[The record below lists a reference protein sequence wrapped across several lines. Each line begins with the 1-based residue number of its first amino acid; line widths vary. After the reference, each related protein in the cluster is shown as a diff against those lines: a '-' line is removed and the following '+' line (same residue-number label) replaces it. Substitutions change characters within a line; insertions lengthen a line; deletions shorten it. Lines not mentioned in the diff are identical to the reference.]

1 MPGGAAFW
9 RQVQSGECSG
19 AAPAA
24 RTLMAVFKRR
34 SPEPK
39 QVVEDATGKGR
50 PTPSRKEAEA
60 ARLARVKPP
69 RNSKE
74 AKARDRAKAA
84 EDRGAR
90 RAAMMSGDE
99 RYLPARDQG
108 PVRAFVRDYVDS
120 RRRIGELVLPGA
132 VIVIFLGF
140 VPAIAPYTYLAFY
153 LILLAVVVDA
163 VMLRLRLS
171 KEVARRFP
179 DEPPRGQTFYALM
192 RSMQIRRLRIPKPRV
207 KIGDPV

>member
-1 MPGGAAFW
+1 VGVF
-9 RQVQSGECSG
+9 RR
-19 AAPAA
+19 
-24 RTLMAVFKRR
+24 RTAEA
-34 SPEPK
+34 EP
-39 QVVEDATGKGR
+39 VAEDSISGKGR

-74 AKARDRAKAA
+74 AKARDRAKSAD
-84 EDRGAR
+84 DRSAR
-90 RAAMMSGDE
+90 RAAMMAGDE

-108 PVRAFVRDYVDS
+108 PVRAFVRDYVAS

-140 VPAIAPYTYLAFY
+140 VPAIARFTYLAFY
-153 LILLAVVVDA
+153 LILIAVIADA
-163 VMLRLRLS
+163 MTLRIRL
-171 KEVARRFP
+171 KREVSLRFP
-179 DEPPRGQTFYALM
+179 DEPPGGNTFYALM

-207 KIGDPV
+207 KVGDPV